1 MWHRR
6 ADSARLS
13 VDVRGSMETK
23 TISHETSAAEEQ
35 RRLLRESARAFAKR
49 ELSPRR
55 YRELRSLPVPFES
68 RLWKALAEL
77 GWTGLMLP
85 EAYGGSG
92 LGVVESTAVMEELG
106 RFLLPEPLV
115 ASAFFA
121 GSLITE
127 GDNEEL
133 KKRLLPSLCAG
144 KLIPSVAF
152 QESLQ
157 ARGPIGCQAEISG
170 SGATLSGRKRFV
182 RPCSGADGFV
192 VCATTSAGL
201 GLYWVTPDLPGLSI
215 SHERSAD
222 GGDAGVLA
230 LDKVKIEPSSV
241 LTSPR
246 LGQAAFDKAFDYALL
261 AASAEL
267 VGLMRGALDMTL
279 AYLRTRVQFGKP
291 IGSFQA
297 LQHRAVDLYVQ
308 QELSAAAVAEVAAQ
322 FDAEP
327 GMSAVQRAAGASRV
341 KARCSDAA
349 LLITREAIQMH
360 GAMGFT
366 DECDIGLYLKRALVL
381 SGWLGNSREHR
392 ARYLATTGIGAGPQ

>member
-1 MWHRR
+1 
-6 ADSARLS
+6 
-13 VDVRGSMETK
+13 
-23 TISHETSAAEEQ
+23 
-35 RRLLRESARAFAKR
+35 
-49 ELSPRR
+49 
-55 YRELRSLPVPFES
+55 
-68 RLWKALAEL
+68 
-77 GWTGLMLP
+77 
-85 EAYGGSG
+85 
-92 LGVVESTAVMEELG
+92 
-106 RFLLPEPLV
+106 
-115 ASAFFA
+115 
-121 GSLITE
+121 
-127 GDNEEL
+127 
-133 KKRLLPSLCAG
+133 
-144 KLIPSVAF
+144 
-152 QESLQ
+152 
-157 ARGPIGCQAEISG
+157 
-170 SGATLSGRKRFV
+170 
-182 RPCSGADGFV
+182 
-192 VCATTSAGL
+192 
-201 GLYWVTPDLPGLSI
+201 
-215 SHERSAD
+215 
-222 GGDAGVLA
+222 
-230 LDKVKIEPSSV
+230 
-241 LTSPR
+241 
-246 LGQAAFDKAFDYALL
+246 FDKAFDYALL

-322 FDAEP
+322 FDAEH